1 MDTLLI
7 TPVDVL
13 AVIEHVGRTELMSR
27 IITRLDQGLAR
38 SHAEGQE
45 LSPPRG
51 GFVRQDPLP
60 GVTEWMPHQD
70 IGQSITIKTVSYSPA
85 NPRKFGLP
93 TITGTVARF
102 DDKTGTMVA
111 LADGIVLTALR
122 TGAASAVASR
132 ILAHP
137 ESSTVGLIGAGT
149 QAVTQLHALSLV
161 LPIHRALVWDLDPG
175 HSASFE
181 RRTDFLGIDV
191 VQSDPRT
198 ILAES
203 DVITT
208 ATTVGVGEGPV
219 LPDGESRPHLHV
231 NAVGS
236 DLIGKTELPKPL
248 LDRALVIPDHP
259 AQALMEGECQQL
271 SPGRIGPGLAVLCHD
286 PGRFQDARET
296 LTVFDSTGFA
306 LEDHLALDALIEAA
320 VEIGAGTQVSL
331 EYRPADP
338 LDPYSQHVG
347 SAASVERVV
356 EGH

>member
-13 AVIEHVGRTELMSR
+13 AVIERVGRTELMNR
-27 IITRLDQGLAR
+27 IISRLHLGLAR
-38 SHAEGQE
+38 SHAEGRE
-45 LSPPRG
+45 PSPPRG

-60 GVTEWMPHQD
+60 GVTEWMPHHD
-70 IGQSITIKTVSYSPA
+70 VGESITIKTISYSPA

-102 DDKTGTMVA
+102 DDKTGTMIA
-111 LADGIVLTALR
+111 LADGVVLTAMR

-137 ESSTVGLIGAGT
+137 DSSTVGLIGTGT

-161 LPIHRALVWDLDPG
+161 LPIRRALVWDLDPG
-175 HSASFE
+175 HSASLA

-208 ATTVGVGEGPV
+208 ATSVGVGEGPV
-219 LPDGESRPHLHV
+219 VPDGACRPHLHL

-236 DLIGKTELPKPL
+236 DLIGKTELPKSL
-248 LDRALVIPDHP
+248 LERALVVPDHP

-271 SPGRIGPGLAVLCHD
+271 TSDQIGPGLAALCHD
-286 PGRFQDARET
+286 PAAYQHARDT

-306 LEDHLALDALIEAA
+306 LEDHLALDTLIEAA
-320 VEIGAGTQVSL
+320 LEAGVGSRVSL
-331 EYRPADP
+331 EYQPADP

-347 SAASVERVV
+347 SSAPAARVA
-356 EGH
+356 EGR